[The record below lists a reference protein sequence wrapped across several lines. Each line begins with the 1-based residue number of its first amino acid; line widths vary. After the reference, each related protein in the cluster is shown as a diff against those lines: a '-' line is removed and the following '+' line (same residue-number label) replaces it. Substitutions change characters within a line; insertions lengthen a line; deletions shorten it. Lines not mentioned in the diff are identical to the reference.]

1 MGGHVI
7 VHRRPD
13 ASLKTHIANV
23 RLAAAKKWRIEWRIE
38 ETRGAVVRTRL
49 ALVSLVTTTPHP
61 PWVPEEVV
69 KARRPRSLIEDNPT
83 SG

>member
-7 VHRRPD
+7 VHRWPD
-13 ASLKTHIANV
+13 ASLKAQIANV
-23 RLAAAKKWRIEWRIE
+23 RLASAKKWRIEWRIE
-38 ETRGAVVRTRL
+38 ETRAVLARTRL
-49 ALVSLVTTTPHP
+49 ALASLVTTAPHP

-69 KARRPRSLIEDNPT
+69 RARRPRSLIEDNPT